1 MRAMLWMG
9 GVVFA
14 VAALVGAGRL
24 AADGDDNKNETP
36 RTRIGLVNLTYAIK
50 NYYKYKDFQE
60 EIKEF
65 VEPYQQTDTQL
76 RRKMEKLRAEAERL
90 NREASEG
97 GKNAIL
103 VNEKREALEIKGK
116 QLQRELEDNTAEVK
130 LKLAKRSDEEMQM
143 IFRDVEESVKRYAT
157 SHDLDVVMHYND
169 AITPV
174 DYLSGQ
180 NIARKLQSGGLMPI
194 YSTAGIDISKDIT
207 DLLNRNRRK
216 KS

>member
-24 AADGDDNKNETP
+24 TADGDDKKNETP
-36 RTRIGLVNLTYAIK
+36 PTRIGLVNLTYAIK

-60 EIKEF
+60 EIFEF
-65 VEPYQQTDTQL
+65 VAPYQQIDTQL
-76 RRKMEKLRAEAERL
+76 RRKMDKLRAEAEQL
-90 NREASEG
+90 NREANEG
-97 GKNAIL
+97 GKKAL
-103 VNEKREALEIKGK
+103 LANEKREALESKAK
-116 QLQRELEDNTAEVK
+116 QLQRELEDNSAEIK
-130 LKLAKRSDEEMQM
+130 LKLGKRSDEEMK
-143 IFRDVEESVKRYAT
+143 ILFRDVEEAVKRYAAN
-157 SHDLDVVMHYND
+157 HDLDVVLHYND

-180 NIARKLQSGGLMPI
+180 NIARKLQSGALMPI

>member
-50 NYYKYKDFQE
+50 NYYKFKDFQE
-60 EIKEF
+60 EIKDI
-65 VEPYQQTDTQL
+65 VAPYQQTDAHL
-76 RRKMEKLRAEAERL
+76 RRQHEKLRAEAERL
-90 NREASEG
+90 EREASEG
-97 GKNAIL
+97 GKKAIL
-103 VNEKREALEIKGK
+103 ANEKREALEIKGK
-116 QLQRELEDNTAEVK
+116 QLQRELEDNSAEIKSK
-130 LKLAKRSDEEMQM
+130 LEKLSNEEMR
-143 IFRDVEESVKRYAT
+143 ILFRDVEEAVKRYAT
-157 SHDLDVVMHYND
+157 KHDLDVVLQYND
-169 AITPV
+169 AITRE
-174 DYLSGQ
+174 DLLSSQ
-180 NIARKLQSGGLMPI
+180 NIARKLQSGALMPI